1 MVKTIAIDQITLY
14 DLEQQWGLET
24 SPDPDFFREWQEDLP
39 SLTEVECQQLQRV
52 EAAYNNL
59 EKRALL
65 EEIVKLAVVAPLLN
79 LAGFF
84 LAPFYIET
92 EKSVEIAV
100 ANDDSILRGRIDI
113 LVVRDR
119 VWVLTIESKRGE
131 FSLKVGIPQVLSYML
146 AAPTTQ
152 KTLYGMVTNGGS
164 FMFLKLVRGDRLLY
178 GRSKLF
184 ILGQDN
190 GLEQTLQVMKHLAEI
205 LQD

>member
-1 MVKTIAIDQITLY
+1 MVKTTALDQITLY
-14 DLEQQWGLET
+14 DLEQQWGLEMST
-24 SPDPDFFREWQEDLP
+24 DPNFFTEWQENLP
-39 SLTEVECQQLQRV
+39 VLTAVECQQLQRV

-65 EEIVKLAVVAPLLN
+65 EEIVKLAVVSPLLN

-92 EKSVEIAV
+92 EKSIEITVE
-100 ANDDSILRGRIDI
+100 NDDFVLRGRIDI
-113 LVVRDR
+113 LVVCDR

-146 AAPTTQ
+146 AAPTNQ
-152 KTLYGMVTNGGS
+152 KMLYGMVTNGGS
-164 FMFLKLVRGDRLLY
+164 FIFLKLVRGDRLLY

>member
-24 SPDPDFFREWQEDLP
+24 SSDPDFFREWQEDLP
-39 SLTEVECQQLQRV
+39 SLTEVERQQLQRV

-65 EEIVKLAVVAPLLN
+65 EETVKLAVVAPLLN

-92 EKSVEIAV
+92 EKSVEITV
-100 ANDDSILRGRIDI
+100 ENDDSILRGRIDI

-146 AAPTTQ
+146 AAPTPQ

-164 FMFLKLVRGDRLLY
+164 FMFLKLIRGDRLLY
-178 GRSKLF
+178 SRSKLF

-190 GLEQTLQVMKHLAEI
+190 GLEQTLQVMKHLADI